1 MRAFQCLIDSVP
13 TFDSFSCFLLIF
25 FRQPG
30 SSEAAVIQAEYAAV
44 DAREK
49 AKLDADEAQ
58 RTRAPV
64 RVRLA
69 PATASLRMPS
79 EG

>member
-1 MRAFQCLIDSVP
+1 MWLVRFRSHALFFVCLVR
-13 TFDSFSCFLLIF
+13 FVFVF
-25 FRQPG
+25 QPG

-49 AKLDADEAQ
+49 AKLDADEAH

-69 PATASLRMPS
+69 PPTASLRMPS